1 MAKHTLKV
9 FLEYVWPLFNTMHQ
23 EVKPFDI
30 FQKEVVGSYINIT
43 GIVMN
48 LRVHSLELK
57 TW

>member
-1 MAKHTLKV
+1 
-9 FLEYVWPLFNTMHQ
+9 MHQ

-57 TW
+57 T